1 MFYRG
6 SVDLPLEN
14 MCFEH
19 FTQYLL
25 RYGHKTY
32 LYNKY
37 IFFNFFKQINIVDFF
52 ENHLNLIIF
61 LENEYFPNGISILL
75 VYEVIVRS

>member
-1 MFYRG
+1 
-6 SVDLPLEN
+6 
-14 MCFEH
+14 MCLEH

-25 RYGHKTY
+25 RHGHKTY
-32 LYNKY
+32 LYSKY
-37 IFFNFFKQINIVDFF
+37 LFFNFSKQINIVDFF

-61 LENEYFPNGISILL
+61 LENEYFHNGISILL